1 MLTEVEVESNYD
13 EDAKEAIE
21 RHQLESVKAQ
31 DDQAKFDEQQEEKQ
45 KKLDEFEAKLETL
58 RIEHEK
64 AAQEKDSSAVNKLKK
79 LLEEKST
86 KTDKKV
92 DVIKDTQSDD
102 DSSSDEN

>member
-1 MLTEVEVESNYD
+1 MYHWFRIIYESEKTTGKQSTHKYCSR
-13 EDAKEAIE
+13 K
-21 RHQLESVKAQ
+21 
-31 DDQAKFDEQQEEKQ
+31 EEKQ